1 MFQTTKNDKTFD
13 TSIADVAREGLL
25 KQYLRKRS
33 FLEMLPHLE
42 SIHGPLN
49 PGQGHGRLYVGHVVT
64 GQSEA
69 VCEEMVAYRDAPAS
83 N

>member
-13 TSIADVAREGLL
+13 TSIADVAREGLM

-33 FLEMLPHLE
+33 FLEMLP
-42 SIHGPLN
+42 
-49 PGQGHGRLYVGHVVT
+49 QAVGHAVT

>member
-13 TSIADVAREGLL
+13 TSIADVSREGLL

-33 FLEMLPHLE
+33 AIEKLPHLE
-42 SIHGPLN
+42 SIHGHLK
-49 PGQGHGRLYVGHVVT
+49 PGTWQAVGHAVT